1 MATIRIQGTDLEYQD
16 KDVINFDEGL
26 IGMPHLRRMVLI
38 NYSEIDPFFLLCSL
52 DDQQVNFLVLNACSH
67 FNDYSPELTGEQR
80 IQLGLSENETP
91 LFFVTATIAPEWT
104 DSTINLRA
112 PIVIAPG
119 SMRGAQTVL
128 TDSTYTLAEPL
139 PFACQEAAVG

>member
-104 DSTINLRA
+104 KSTMNMKA
-112 PIVIAPG
+112 PIVVGPT
-119 SMRGAQTVL
+119 SMKAAQVIL
-128 TDSTYTLAEPL
+128 NDSRYSMTQPL
-139 PFACQEAAVG
+139 PPAWVVAAA